1 MRCYFHLVSRH
12 DVILD
17 NIGVEVA
24 DLESAEAEARQAIR
38 DLRQEDDQ
46 TDEEWQGWQLNVT
59 DAAGQLLVSIP
70 LDTSLQ

>member
-24 DLESAEAEARQAIR
+24 NLESAEAEARQAIR

-46 TDEEWQGWQLNVT
+46 ADEEWQGWQLNVT
-59 DAAGQLLVSIP
+59 DAAGQLLLSIP
-70 LDTSLQ
+70 LSTPLQ

>member
-1 MRCYFHLVSRH
+1 MRCYFHLVNRY

-24 DLESAEAEARQAIR
+24 NLESAEAEARQAIR

-59 DAAGQLLVSIP
+59 DAAGQLLLSIP
-70 LDTSLQ
+70 LSTPLQ

>member
-17 NIGVEVA
+17 NFGVEVA
-24 DLESAEAEARQAIR
+24 NLESAEAEARQAIR

>member
-24 DLESAEAEARQAIR
+24 NLESAEAEAQQAIR

-59 DAAGQLLVSIP
+59 DAAGQLLLSIP
-70 LDTSLQ
+70 LSTPLQ

>member
-12 DVILD
+12 EVILD
-17 NIGVEVA
+17 NIGVEVSN
-24 DLESAEAEARQAIR
+24 LESAEAEARQAIW

-59 DAAGQLLVSIP
+59 DAAGQLLLSIP
-70 LDTSLQ
+70 LSTPLQ

>member
-24 DLESAEAEARQAIR
+24 NLESAEAEARQAIR

-59 DAAGQLLVSIP
+59 DAAGQVLLSIP

>member
-24 DLESAEAEARQAIR
+24 NLESAEAEARQAIR

-59 DAAGQLLVSIP
+59 DAAGQLLLSIP
-70 LDTSLQ
+70 LSTPLQ

>member
-24 DLESAEAEARQAIR
+24 NLESAEAEARQAIR

>member
-12 DVILD
+12 DMILD

-24 DLESAEAEARQAIR
+24 NLESAEAEARQAIR
-38 DLRQEDDQ
+38 DLRQEDNQ